1 MSEEQ
6 DSAEVEEVS
15 LTEEDMAVIDEI
27 NAEHSPEEVEET
39 EDISVEET
47 EETSQDIS
55 TGSVE
60 ESTPEQTIPNDMLQA
75 AQYYG
80 IDPSDFNS
88 QESLARV
95 IDQFIVNEQN
105 VVNYYAQQQQSQP
118 GDLVPSAEEIAEQ
131 FKIGLGDDYDEGL
144 REAINKLA
152 GNITGSF
159 DSRLAQLQ
167 DQIAYQ
173 QQFVDQAYIEQSKQM
188 AQGQIDQFDNAV
200 SGLKHKALFGD
211 KPYQELDPNSK
222 EAVNMSRLFDQM
234 TVLANGYQA
243 SGQAVPQ
250 YNDLVQ
256 QAYRAVFGNEIESL
270 NRRRTNDRLRKAASR
285 KLGGGQGTRKV
296 ATVSDDPVN
305 NVHLKEVFEGYL
317 KENGDL

>member
-6 DSAEVEEVS
+6 EVEEVT

-27 NAEHSPEEVEET
+27 NNEHTPEEVEDT

-55 TGSVE
+55 TESVE
-60 ESTPEQTIPNDMLQA
+60 ESTPQQTIPDDMMQA
-75 AQYYG
+75 AHYYG
-80 IDPSDFNS
+80 LNVSDFQS

-105 VVNYYAQQQQSQP
+105 AYNYYAQQQQTQS
-118 GDLVPSAEEIAEQ
+118 GDSLPSADEIAEQ

-144 REAINKLA
+144 REAINRLA
-152 GNITGSF
+152 GNITSSF
-159 DSRLAQLQ
+159 DQRMQYMQ
-167 DQIAYQ
+167 DQLAYQ
-173 QQFVDQAYIEQSKQM
+173 QQFVDQAYIDQSKQM
-188 AQGQIDQFDNAV
+188 AQGQIDQFDSAV

-211 KPYQELDPNSK
+211 KPYQELDPNSS
-222 EAVNMSRLFDQM
+222 EAQNMSRLFDQM

-243 SGQAVPQ
+243 SGQSVPS

-270 NRRRTNDRLRKAASR
+270 NRRRTNDRIRKAAKR

-296 ATVSDDPVN
+296 PDVSEDPVN